1 MRPRLLLLALT
12 GLLGACAAEE
22 LTDAD
27 WDGIPASRDCDDGD
41 PEVYPGAP
49 DAPGDG
55 VDADCDG
62 IDPDHAYVGEWS
74 VVELTA
80 DFSSLTVIMPGL
92 STGTLDLEE
101 EAADLEVN
109 VTIDPELVG
118 YELALDLV
126 FTGSASPVVDAEDA
140 VRIYLEG
147 NVGSE
152 QSTMEL
158 DCAVIHD
165 EGEEAHGFLACDGT
179 LKALDANLLTAA
191 LFAPA

>member
-1 MRPRLLLLALT
+1 MRSRPLLLTA
-12 GLLGACAAEE
+12 LLGLAACGADEVV
-22 LTDAD
+22 DAD
-27 WDGIPASRDCDDGD
+27 WDGIPAGQDCDDGD

-62 IDPDHAYVGEWS
+62 VDPEHAYMGEWS

-92 STGTLDLEE
+92 STGSLLLEDE
-101 EAADLEVN
+101 SADLEVN

-118 YELALDLV
+118 YELSLDLV
-126 FTGSASPVVDAEDA
+126 FTGSASPVDAEDA

-147 NVGSE
+147 NVGNE

-165 EGEEAHGFLACDGT
+165 EGEEADGFLACEGA
-179 LKALDANLLTAA
+179 LKALDANLLTSA